1 MTTWKPL
8 LTAAA
13 LLAPAHVQAAPVVD
27 PAARADAI
35 VRRAMTERHIPGLQI
50 VVVRNG
56 QIVLSRAYGVAD
68 LADRT
73 PVTDETVFP
82 INSITKAFTGVAALR
97 EVEAG
102 RLDLDKPIGAYVPD
116 LPEAWRGVAVRRLLS
131 HTSGLPDFVPRQK
144 DGAVS
149 EADAWNEAMAA
160 PVLFPPG
167 ERFHYCQTNYA
178 LVQMAIDHL
187 HGRPVSEPLG
197 GEQFALSGMTRSRY
211 GDSLD
216 PGPGRVVSYG
226 YRREAPDQ
234 PAVRREVFSPL
245 ARAAAGLDSS
255 GQDMGRWMIAVMD
268 GRLLG
273 EAARREMWTP
283 VSYSDGKAGQWGL
296 GWLVLDRPGR
306 RAVGMTGGSRN
317 AVYLYPDDAVGVAIL
332 SNLAGST
339 PEDLID
345 EIAQG
350 FIPGM
355 TLSGAAA
362 LRAELAAAP
371 PQQAQAVVERLRRDP
386 AFRPDEHELNDW
398 GYRLLAFGKASTA
411 LVVLKLAAELY
422 PDSGNAQDSL
432 ADAYEANGDKAA
444 AIVHYR
450 RSLALDPGN
459 ANAVKR
465 LKALEAAVARG
476 GEAKSGA
483 ASGDPA

>member
-1 MTTWKPL
+1 MVWKPL
-8 LTAAA
+8 ICAAV
-13 LLAPAHVQAAPVVD
+13 LLAPAVAQAAPAVD
-27 PAARADAI
+27 PAADPSARADAV
-35 VRRAMTERHIPGLQI
+35 VRRAMAERHVPGLQI
-50 VVVRNG
+50 VVVKDG
-56 QIVLSRAYGVAD
+56 AIVLSRAYGVAD
-68 LADRT
+68 LAAGT
-73 PVTDETVFP
+73 PVTAETVFP
-82 INSITKAFTGVAALR
+82 INSITKAFTGVAAMR

-102 RLDLDKPIGAYVPD
+102 RLDLDRPIGAYVPD
-116 LPEAWRGVAVRRLLS
+116 LPEAWRGIPVRRLLS

-149 EADAWNEAMAA
+149 EAQAWKEALAA

-178 LVQMAIDHL
+178 LVQMAIDRL

-197 GEQFALSGMTRSRY
+197 GEQFALAGMTRSRY

-216 PGPGRVVSYG
+216 PGPGRAVSYG
-226 YRREAPDQ
+226 YKRETPDQ

-245 ARAAAGLDSS
+245 ARAAAGLDST
-255 GQDMGRWMIAVMD
+255 GDDMGRWMIALMD

-273 EAARREMWTP
+273 PAAKTAMWTP
-283 VSYSDGKAGQWGL
+283 APYADGKPGQWGM
-296 GWLVLDRPGR
+296 GWLVLERPDR

-317 AVYLYPDDAVGVAIL
+317 AVYLYPDDKVGVAIL

-355 TLSGAAA
+355 KLTGVAA
-362 LRAELAAAP
+362 LRAQLAAAP
-371 PQQAQAVVERLRRDP
+371 PGEAEAVVARLRRDP
-386 AFRPDEHELNDW
+386 AFKPDEHELNDW

-411 LVVLKLAAELY
+411 LVVLKLTAELY

-444 AIVHYR
+444 AVVHYR

-465 LKALEAAVARG
+465 LQALEAAGR
-476 GEAKSGA
+476 
-483 ASGDPA
+483 

>member
-1 MTTWKPL
+1 MRWTPL
-8 LTAAA
+8 ICAAA
-13 LLAPAHVQAAPVVD
+13 LLAPAIAVAAPAVD
-27 PAARADAI
+27 PAARADTVI
-35 VRRAMTERHIPGLQI
+35 RRAMAERHIPGLQ
-50 VVVRNG
+50 VVVVKDG

-68 LADRT
+68 LAT
-73 PVTDETVFP
+73 KAPVTAQTTFP
-82 INSITKAFTGVAALR
+82 INSITKAFTGVAAMR
-97 EVEAG
+97 EVQAG

-116 LPEAWRGVAVRRLLS
+116 LPEAWRGIPVRRLLS

-149 EADAWNEAMAA
+149 EADAWKEALAA

-178 LVQMAIDHL
+178 LVQMAIDRL

-197 GEQFALSGMTRSRY
+197 GEQFSLAGMTRSRY

-216 PGPGRVVSYG
+216 PSPGRTVSYG
-226 YRREAPDQ
+226 YKRETPDQ

-245 ARAAAGLDSS
+245 ARAAAGLDST
-255 GQDMGRWMIAVMD
+255 GDDMGRWMIALMD
-268 GRLLG
+268 GHLLG
-273 EAARREMWTP
+273 QTAKTTMWTP
-283 VSYSDGKAGQWGL
+283 VSYTDGKPGQWGL
-296 GWLVLDRPGR
+296 GWLVLKRPDRLV
-306 RAVGMTGGSRN
+306 VGMTGGSRN
-317 AVYLYPDDAVGVAIL
+317 AVYLYPDDKVGVAIL

-350 FIPGM
+350 FVPGM
-355 TLSGAAA
+355 TLTGVAA

-371 PQQAQAVVERLRRDP
+371 PEQAEAVVARLRRDP
-386 AFRPDEHELNDW
+386 AFKPDEHELNDW
-398 GYRLLAFGKASTA
+398 GYRLLAFGKAPTA
-411 LVVLKLAAELY
+411 LVVLRLTAELY

-459 ANAVKR
+459 TNAVKR
-465 LKALEAAVARG
+465 LKTLEAAG
-476 GEAKSGA
+476 S
-483 ASGDPA
+483 